1 MSVGKILSAKDLREL
16 MTGALVFRGNCSD
29 CNDIANLRTGIYRTD
44 YSSKNTPDRAEWG
57 YMIVIKERDFKQGA
71 VMLHIAIELC
81 QVSVRGYYQ
90 DMEQMPD
97 WRILT

>member
-1 MSVGKILSAKDLREL
+1 MSVGKILSAMKLREL

-44 YSSKNTPDRAEWG
+44 YASQNTPDGAKWG
-57 YMIVIKERDFKQGA
+57 YMIVINEDYRQGT
-71 VMLHIAIELC
+71 VMLHIGIEPC
-81 QVSVRGYYQ
+81 QVSVRGYHQ
-90 DMEQMPD
+90 SMEQMPD